1 MQIVD
6 LIIVI
11 AVFSIVQSIFGVGLL
26 LFGTPTLLLIGY
38 SYSETLWILLPC
50 SVTISLIQTV
60 DNYDLVMAKKKVA
73 YFSIPIMTLSLIFV
87 VSYDQVLDIS
97 KIVGFFLLFIGVV
110 KFSPKLQSLVEKRL
124 QLYYVLIGFVH
135 GVSNM
140 GGGPLSILMSTIY
153 TDQVKIRANI
163 AFVYLILA
171 LFQLIA
177 LFIIDTG
184 ALQNISVI
192 LMLTSLGVY
201 LIANRYIANKIND
214 KKYMWLIN
222 VLILTYGTLAIIK

>member
-1 MQIVD
+1 
-6 LIIVI
+6 
-11 AVFSIVQSIFGVGLL
+11 
-26 LFGTPTLLLIGY
+26 
-38 SYSETLWILLPC
+38 
-50 SVTISLIQTV
+50 
-60 DNYDLVMAKKKVA
+60 
-73 YFSIPIMTLSLIFV
+73 
-87 VSYDQVLDIS
+87 
-97 KIVGFFLLFIGVV
+97 
-110 KFSPKLQSLVEKRL
+110 
-124 QLYYVLIGFVH
+124 
-135 GVSNM
+135 M